1 MKEVL
6 MMQGAMKLVEMCG
19 EVKKGE
25 NVSIITDMITLKI
38 AKVLAK
44 AASEKEA
51 NEVTIFIMEPRKAH
65 GAEPPKPIAAAMKN
79 SDIIFIPT
87 SKSIAHTAATQDA

>member
-6 MMQGAMKLVEMCG
+6 MMQGGMKLVEMCG
-19 EVKKGE
+19 AVSKGE

-44 AASEKEA
+44 EAFEKEKIEIA
-51 NEVTIFIMEPRKAH
+51 FPTQTILINQP
-65 GAEPPKPIAAAMKN
+65 
-79 SDIIFIPT
+79 
-87 SKSIAHTAATQDA
+87 HT